1 MRRGRIFISLFAVLF
16 LVSCA
21 GTAPNILQVQAG
33 PGGLSSKKEEI
44 NDKWLA
50 RTLSFGEVSVRPLGL
65 GSSMEAQV
73 IIKNQSS
80 GDTDFEYRFIW
91 YDASGFEISSITNWI
106 PASLSGME
114 ARGFKTTAPGP
125 NAVSFKC
132 MIRKMHPITS
142 SSS

>member
-1 MRRGRIFISLFAVLF
+1 MRRGRIFLWLFIVLF
-16 LVSCA
+16 LASCA

-65 GSSMEAQV
+65 GSSMETQV
-73 IIKNQSS
+73 IIQNQSS
-80 GDTDFEYRFIW
+80 RDVEFEYRFVW
-91 YDASGFEISSITNWI
+91 YDAAGFEISSVTNWI

-114 ARGFKTTAPGP
+114 ARGFKSTAPGP
-125 NAVSFKC
+125 NAASFKC
-132 MIRKMHPITS
+132 MMREMHSITDS
-142 SSS
+142 GS